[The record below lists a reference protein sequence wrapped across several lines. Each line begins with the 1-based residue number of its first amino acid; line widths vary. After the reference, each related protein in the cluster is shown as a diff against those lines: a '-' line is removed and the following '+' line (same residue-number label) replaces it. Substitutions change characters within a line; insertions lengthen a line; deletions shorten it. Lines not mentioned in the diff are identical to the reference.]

1 MVLFGLIAIS
11 SGCTTTEAR
20 QTKRL
25 VAASQAIGV
34 TKAQP
39 VGTRLPEECVKHME
53 RVLPKTGEKARW
65 TQKRWEF
72 SADNIDAQID
82 RCAQFDEDRAK
93 GAAK

>member
-1 MVLFGLIAIS
+1 MVLCGLTAIS

-25 VAASQAIGV
+25 IAAAQAIGV
-34 TKAQP
+34 TKAQDP
-39 VGTRLPEECVKHME
+39 GTRLPEECRLHME
-53 RVLPKTGEKARW
+53 RVLPKAGEKARW

-82 RCAQFDEDRAK
+82 RCAQFDDDRVK
-93 GAAK
+93 GSR